1 MCARYTM
8 RIASE
13 TMKTLFDLD
22 EVPEL
27 EPRYNVAP
35 TQDAPVVIE
44 ERDGTR
50 TLHMMRWGLVPSWA
64 KDPSI
69 GQRMINAKSET
80 VFEKPAFRDA
90 ARRHRCLIPCD
101 GFYEWKDVP
110 VIAEGLF
117 SDLEPAGKT
126 RKQPYH
132 VTANNGGAFAMA
144 GLFERWSD
152 DGRTIETFT
161 VLTCTPNSLV
171 AQLHDRMPVI
181 LQPRDYDV
189 WLSREIEDKAALRP
203 LFEPLDASEMEIRQ
217 VNPLVGNPRFDTP
230 DLLNDPS

>member
-1 MCARYTM
+1 M

-13 TMKTLFDLD
+13 AMRTLFDVD

-35 TQDAPVVIE
+35 TRDAPVVVE

-50 TLHMMRWGLVPSWA
+50 SVRMMRWGLVPSWA
-64 KDPSI
+64 KDPAI

-80 VFEKPAFRDA
+80 VFEKPAFREA
-90 ARRHRCLIPCD
+90 VRRHRCLIPCD

-110 VIAEGLF
+110 IVAEGLF
-117 SDLEPAGKT
+117 TDLEPTGKT

-132 VTANNGGAFAMA
+132 VTVRGGCPFAMA

-152 DGRTIETFT
+152 DGRRIETFT
-161 VLTCTPNSLV
+161 VLTCPPNPLV

-181 LQPRDYDV
+181 LHPRDYDL
-189 WLSREIEDKAALRP
+189 WLDPEVEDQAALRS
-203 LFEPLDASEMEIRQ
+203 LFEPLEASEMEIHP
-217 VNPLVGNPRFDTP
+217 VNPLVGNPRFDSP
-230 DLLNDPS
+230 DLLNAPS